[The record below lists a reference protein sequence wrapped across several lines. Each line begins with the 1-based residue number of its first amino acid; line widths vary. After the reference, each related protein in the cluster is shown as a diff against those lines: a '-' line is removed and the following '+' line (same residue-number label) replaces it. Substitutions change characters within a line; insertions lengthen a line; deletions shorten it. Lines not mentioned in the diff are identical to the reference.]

1 MAANDRFY
9 EQRRQLENTVKKTLL
24 LQEKAG
30 IPNQIDS
37 KSLDNLRM
45 ILDKLWS
52 MDSDTLQKSVEYTKN
67 TLSRITLQQQPKL
80 VQIMQKTC
88 LPITMQLGNTC
99 QNLRNLVHYPEQ
111 LQSITSGNP
120 LCPIYHPLQKRK
132 KIYTKTRDRHQ
143 DLLPLIFQ
151 IVVRSLICTCRIYV
165 HWYIYRWLSFLI
177 CCLIVILLH
186 LLKVHGTS

>member
-45 ILDKLWS
+45 ILDKLWT

-67 TLSRITLQQQPKL
+67 TLSRITSQQQPK
-80 VQIMQKTC
+80 TC
-88 LPITMQLGNTC
+88 ANNAENVSSQNASGQHMPIFKESRSISGATSID
-99 QNLRNLVHYPEQ
+99 NLRKSTLPDMSSPVEEEEDLYENTGPASRFAALNL
-111 LQSITSGNP
+111 LDSG
-120 LCPIYHPLQKRK
+120 
-132 KIYTKTRDRHQ
+132 KI
-143 DLLPLIFQ
+143 
-151 IVVRSLICTCRIYV
+151 SLM
-165 HWYIYRWLSFLI
+165 YI
-177 CCLIVILLH
+177 
-186 LLKVHGTS
+186 

>member
-30 IPNQIDS
+30 VPNQIDL

-67 TLSRITLQQQPKL
+67 TLSRITSQQQPS
-80 VQIMQKTC
+80 KTC
-88 LPITMQLGNTC
+88 ANNVENVSSNNNAVGQHLPIFKESRSLSGAASID
-99 QNLRNLVHYPEQ
+99 NLRKSTLPDISSPVEEEEDLYENTGPASRFATLNL
-111 LQSITSGNP
+111 LDSG
-120 LCPIYHPLQKRK
+120 
-132 KIYTKTRDRHQ
+132 KIPYA
-143 DLLPLIFQ
+143 
-151 IVVRSLICTCRIYV
+151 YM
-165 HWYIYRWLSFLI
+165 
-177 CCLIVILLH
+177 
-186 LLKVHGTS
+186 

>member
-30 IPNQIDS
+30 VPNQIDS

-67 TLSRITLQQQPKL
+67 TLSRITLQQQPK
-80 VQIMQKTC
+80 TC
-88 LPITMQLGNTC
+88 ANNVENVSSNNNAVGQHLPIFKESRSLSGAASID
-99 QNLRNLVHYPEQ
+99 NLRKSTLPDISSPVEEEEDLYENTGPASRFATLNL
-111 LQSITSGNP
+111 LDSG
-120 LCPIYHPLQKRK
+120 
-132 KIYTKTRDRHQ
+132 KIPYA
-143 DLLPLIFQ
+143 
-151 IVVRSLICTCRIYV
+151 YM
-165 HWYIYRWLSFLI
+165 
-177 CCLIVILLH
+177 
-186 LLKVHGTS
+186 